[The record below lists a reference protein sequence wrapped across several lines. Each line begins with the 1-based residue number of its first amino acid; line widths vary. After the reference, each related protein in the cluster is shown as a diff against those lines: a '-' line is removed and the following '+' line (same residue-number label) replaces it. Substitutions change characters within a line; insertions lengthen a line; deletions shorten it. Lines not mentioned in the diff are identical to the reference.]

1 VKLYTYWRSS
11 AAYRVRI
18 GLELKGLAREDVPVD
33 LLKGEQNGAEYRKLN
48 PQGLLPLLVD
58 GETHIAQSVA
68 ILEYL
73 DERYPEPPL
82 LPDEPA
88 ARARVRQLALLIACE
103 IHPLNNPRVLHYVTG
118 ELGQS
123 EDARLRWYRHWVTTG
138 LAAFEALL
146 EASPKTGR
154 FCHGSAPTLA
164 DVLLVPQVYNAR
176 RFECDLSAL
185 PRVVAV
191 DAQCNELPAFRAA
204 APEAQ
209 PDAS

>member
-1 VKLYTYWRSS
+1 VKLYTYYRSS

-18 GLELKGLAREDVPVD
+18 GLELKGLAREDVAVN
-33 LLKGEQNGAEYRKLN
+33 LATGEQNAPEYRKLN
-48 PQGLLPLLVD
+48 PQGLIPLLVD
-58 GETHIAQSVA
+58 GETRLAQSLA

-82 LPDEPA
+82 LPEEPA

-103 IHPLNNPRVLHYVTG
+103 VHPLNNPRVLNFLTG

-123 EDARLRWYRHWVTTG
+123 EAVRLRWYRHWIGVG
-138 LAAFEALL
+138 LGALEALL
-146 EASPKTGR
+146 QESPHSGR
-154 FCHGSAPTLA
+154 FCHGSTPTLA

-185 PRVVAV
+185 PRIVAI
-191 DAQCNELPAFRAA
+191 DAQCRELPAFQAA

-209 PDAS
+209 PDAP

>member
-18 GLELKGLAREDVPVD
+18 GLELKGLAREDVSVN
-33 LLKGEQNGAEYRKLN
+33 LQKGEQNAPAYRRLN
-48 PQGLLPLLVD
+48 PQGLLPLLED
-58 GETHIAQSVA
+58 GETRIAQSLA

-88 ARARVRQLALLIACE
+88 ARARVRQLALLVACE
-103 IHPLNNPRVLHYVTG
+103 IHPLNNPRVLNYVTG
-118 ELGQS
+118 ALGQS
-123 EDARLRWYRHWVTTG
+123 EEERLRWYHHWITTG
-138 LAAFEALL
+138 LGALETL
-146 EASPKTGR
+146 LQDPHTGR
-154 FCHGSAPTLA
+154 FCHGNTPTLA

-176 RFECDLSAL
+176 RFECDLAPF
-185 PRVVAV
+185 PRIVAI
-191 DAQCNELPAFRAA
+191 DAQCRELPAFKAA

-209 PDAS
+209 PDAT

>member
-18 GLELKGLAREDVPVD
+18 GIELKGLAREDVAVD
-33 LLKGEQNGAEYRKLN
+33 LSKGEQNSPAYRKRN
-48 PQGLLPLLVD
+48 PQGLLPLLED
-58 GETHIAQSVA
+58 GETSIGQSLA

-82 LPDEPA
+82 LPEEPA

-103 IHPLNNPRVLHYVTG
+103 IHPLNNPRVLGYVTG

-123 EDARLRWYRHWVTTG
+123 DDARLRWYRHWIATG
-138 LAAFEALL
+138 LGAFEALL
-146 EASPKTGR
+146 QESPQTGR
-154 FCHGSAPTLA
+154 FCHGNTPTLA
-164 DVLLVPQVYNAR
+164 DIVLVPQIYNAR
-176 RFECDLSAL
+176 RFECDLAAL
-185 PRVVAV
+185 PRIVAI
-191 DAQCNELPAFRAA
+191 DAQCRELPAFKAA

-209 PDAS
+209 PDAP